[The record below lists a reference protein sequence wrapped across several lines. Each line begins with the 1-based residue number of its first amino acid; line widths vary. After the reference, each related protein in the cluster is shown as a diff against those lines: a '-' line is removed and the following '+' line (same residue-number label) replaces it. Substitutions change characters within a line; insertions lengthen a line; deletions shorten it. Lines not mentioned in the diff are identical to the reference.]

1 MNPLIWTAIVA
12 VVLGLLVVCVFS
24 LRFACSPADLSAIH
38 RNEEL
43 EQLRAATLRRVDA
56 RQRVVREVIDRRRTL
71 AEAIERFQELD
82 REWPDYSEVLP
93 AWAESSHEERYRC
106 LLNMVKASLRDRP
119 EELSALLRRLEHEYQ
134 QRRASALARHDETN
148 RAESLKAKRSGR

>member
-71 AEAIERFQELD
+71 AEAIERLEELD
-82 REWPDYSEVLP
+82 REWPDYSEKVPEVPPLGTR
-93 AWAESSHEERYRC
+93 EERSYRY
-106 LLNMVKASLRDRP
+106 LRQEVEAILRDRP
-119 EELSALLRRLEHEYQ
+119 EEVTSVLRR
-134 QRRASALARHDETN
+134 
-148 RAESLKAKRSGR
+148 